1 MTNLGTRT
9 EPALRRAAPAL
20 LGYAAVRALGLL
32 TLALWSGARD
42 KSAYTLLTARWDALW
57 YTRVA
62 ELGYGYEV
70 RLPNGDVH
78 SNLAFFPLLP
88 WLERLLSAVAPLSYA
103 DAGFAVALLASLAAA
118 WGVFAVTDLVY
129 GRRAGVCAVLLWAVL
144 PVGIV
149 QSMAYSESLFTAL
162 AAWSLYA
169 VLTGRWVTAG
179 LLASLAGLTRPVGLA
194 VVAAV
199 WVAGIA
205 AHLGDRRNRTRAQ
218 GASGITAPAL
228 RGPASTPRRGAAE
241 HTRHFTGHLKLDEG
255 SAPNVAETDPAAPGT
270 GPRGNSPSA
279 SGADTPR
286 TDPATPGA
294 SSSLD
299 TPGPPE
305 RTPVLQAPGNPADS
319 SFERGRSAAGA
330 SGAPDAEYAPTD
342 RTPSSTTERIADAD
356 SAPDPTHA
364 PAVGPPHTPD
374 PGPSPS
380 ASGSDPAVPSGAG
393 SSPAPGSAH
402 TPRPGPA
409 TAPADHPAPRR
420 ALGMA
425 LAPLG
430 AAAYVL
436 WVGHRTGKGPLG
448 YLDVQAG
455 WRNGFDGG
463 YAFARFVADKFTSF
477 PSALAGTGLIV
488 GVGLVV
494 WLYVVCARQGQ
505 PLPLLVYSGVVTA
518 LALCASS
525 YFGSKPRLLMP
536 AFPLLLPLALALAR
550 SRTRR
555 SAVIITLIATAS
567 ALYGAFWL
575 NGSGPP

>member
-1 MTNLGTRT
+1 MNDLDAPAVPARSG
-9 EPALRRAAPAL
+9 ALRRAAPAL
-20 LGYAAVRALGLL
+20 LGYAAVRALGLVA
-32 TLALWSGARD
+32 LALWSGARGKD
-42 KSAYTLLTARWDALW
+42 AYTLLTARWDSLW

-88 WLERLLSAVAPLSYA
+88 WLERLVAAVSPLSYA
-103 DAGFAVALLASLAAA
+103 DGGFVVSVLASLAAA
-118 WGVFAVTDLVY
+118 WGIFAVADHVY

-179 LLASLAGLTRPVGLA
+179 VLAGLAGLTRPVGLA

-199 WVAGIA
+199 WAAGITSF
-205 AHLGDRRNRTRAQ
+205 LRERTSAREH
-218 GASGITAPAL
+218 
-228 RGPASTPRRGAAE
+228 ASTRGDASAQE
-241 HTRHFTGHLKLDEG
+241 HASAREG
-255 SAPNVAETDPAAPGT
+255 S
-270 GPRGNSPSA
+270 SSA
-279 SGADTPR
+279 R
-286 TDPATPGA
+286 
-294 SSSLD
+294 
-299 TPGPPE
+299 
-305 RTPVLQAPGNPADS
+305 
-319 SFERGRSAAGA
+319 
-330 SGAPDAEYAPTD
+330 D
-342 RTPSSTTERIADAD
+342 R
-356 SAPDPTHA
+356 
-364 PAVGPPHTPD
+364 
-374 PGPSPS
+374 
-380 ASGSDPAVPSGAG
+380 
-393 SSPAPGSAH
+393 SSPARYRTSFARDRSAVPEDGARAGKRAGVPVIARR
-402 TPRPGPA
+402 TQA
-409 TAPADHPAPRR
+409 TEGAPRTTDTSGAR
-420 ALGMA
+420 LRRVLGML

-430 AAAYVL
+430 AAGYVL
-436 WVGHRTGKGPLG
+436 WVGHRTGDGPLG

-477 PSALAGTGLIV
+477 PSALAGLGLVV

-494 WLYVVCARQGQ
+494 WLYVVCVRQRQ
-505 PLPLLVYSGVVTA
+505 PLPLLVYAGIVTA

-525 YFGSKPRLLMP
+525 YFGSKPRLLLP

-550 SRTRR
+550 LRTPR
-555 SAVIITLIATAS
+555 SALVVGVVAAAS
-567 ALYGAFWL
+567 AAYGAFWL

>member
-1 MTNLGTRT
+1 VTDLGTRT

-20 LGYAAVRALGLL
+20 LGYAAVRALGLIA
-32 TLALWSGARD
+32 LAVWSAARD

-88 WLERLLSAVAPLSYA
+88 WLERLLAALTPLSYA
-103 DAGFAVALLASLAAA
+103 DAGFAVSLLASLAAA
-118 WGVFAVTDLVY
+118 WGVFAVTDHVY

-179 LLASLAGLTRPVGLA
+179 ALASLAGLTRPVGIA

-199 WVAGIA
+199 WAAGIA
-205 AHLGDRRNRTRAQ
+205 AFVRNRVD
-218 GASGITAPAL
+218 
-228 RGPASTPRRGAAE
+228 AAE
-241 HTRHFTGHLKLDEG
+241 DT
-255 SAPNVAETDPAAPGT
+255 SAL
-270 GPRGNSPSA
+270 
-279 SGADTPR
+279 
-286 TDPATPGA
+286 
-294 SSSLD
+294 SL
-299 TPGPPE
+299 
-305 RTPVLQAPGNPADS
+305 
-319 SFERGRSAAGA
+319 
-330 SGAPDAEYAPTD
+330 
-342 RTPSSTTERIADAD
+342 
-356 SAPDPTHA
+356 
-364 PAVGPPHTPD
+364 
-374 PGPSPS
+374 
-380 ASGSDPAVPSGAG
+380 
-393 SSPAPGSAH
+393 
-402 TPRPGPA
+402 
-409 TAPADHPAPRR
+409 RR
-420 ALGMA
+420 ALGLA
-425 LAPLG
+425 LAPVG
-430 AAAYVL
+430 TAAYVL
-436 WVGHRTGKGPLG
+436 WVGHRTGGGPLG

-477 PSALAGTGLIV
+477 PSALAGAGLIV

-494 WLYVVCARQGQ
+494 WLYVVCVRQGQ
-505 PLPLLVYSGVVTA
+505 PPALLVYAGVVTA

-536 AFPLLLPLALALAR
+536 AFPLLLPLALALSR
-550 SRTRR
+550 LRTRR
-555 SAVIITLIATAS
+555 SAAVVAAIAGAS

>member
-1 MTNLGTRT
+1 MTDLVTRA

-32 TLALWSGARD
+32 TLALWSAARD

-88 WLERLLSAVAPLSYA
+88 WLERLLHAATPLSYA
-103 DAGFAVALLASLAAA
+103 DAGFVVALLASLAAA
-118 WGVFAVTDLVY
+118 WGVFAVTDQVY
-129 GRRAGVCAVLLWAVL
+129 GRRAGVCVVLLWAVL

-199 WVAGIA
+199 WAAGIA
-205 AHLGDRRNRTRAQ
+205 AFLRERRDGAPSGSTTVAREGTASAVRAPSAPHTGPSVRNRSTA
-218 GASGITAPAL
+218 GEHGAPA
-228 RGPASTPRRGAAE
+228 GG
-241 HTRHFTGHLKLDEG
+241 
-255 SAPNVAETDPAAPGT
+255 
-270 GPRGNSPSA
+270 
-279 SGADTPR
+279 
-286 TDPATPGA
+286 
-294 SSSLD
+294 
-299 TPGPPE
+299 
-305 RTPVLQAPGNPADS
+305 
-319 SFERGRSAAGA
+319 
-330 SGAPDAEYAPTD
+330 
-342 RTPSSTTERIADAD
+342 
-356 SAPDPTHA
+356 HA
-364 PAVGPPHTPD
+364 PA
-374 PGPSPS
+374 
-380 ASGSDPAVPSGAG
+380 
-393 SSPAPGSAH
+393 
-402 TPRPGPA
+402 PA
-409 TAPADHPAPRR
+409 TDPVRR
-420 ALGMA
+420 TLGMA

-436 WVGHRTGKGPLG
+436 WVGHRTGKGLFG

-477 PSALAGTGLIV
+477 PSALAGAGLIV

-494 WLYVVCARQGQ
+494 WLYVVCVRQGQ
-505 PLPLLVYSGVVTA
+505 PLPLLVYAGVVTA

-550 SRTRR
+550 SGTRR
-555 SAVIITLIATAS
+555 SAAILALIATTS